1 MESLD
6 QLEVSTTAESFPTT
20 LLAGQVSAFS
30 HRWVPVVC
38 RRGTRTSTA
47 ASWSTWGC
55 CRPGAPSLCRAI
67 SITRSKKSSRITRL
81 IKCLNIL
88 DGDILIETKSSNGL
102 ASKLNLADTN
112 YDIKFSLAD
121 PAVIPK
127 VPQINDSDQPSASFE
142 MTDEFI
148 TRFVKSKDAL
158 NDLPSFTIETKEGM
172 TGNDLVFTIGTDIT
186 NTIQFSVDE
195 LHEVTEEFE
204 QIPFDSNLFKEI
216 LKANRNYESGTVHIN
231 KKGLIQLTFNY
242 NDGFNTH
249 YYLVRLQE
257 NN

>member
-1 MESLD
+1 MISKKVLSEIVSKYSLGGHIEKVKWTINED
-6 QLEVSTTAESFPTT
+6 D
-20 LLAGQVSAFS
+20 
-30 HRWVPVVC
+30 
-38 RRGTRTSTA
+38 
-47 ASWSTWGC
+47 
-55 CRPGAPSLCRAI
+55 
-67 SITRSKKSSRITRL
+67 SITIKFINDSKTLVGKVTYQNTIGLKKGNYGIFNTSQL

-88 DGDILIETKSSNGL
+88 DGDIIVETKTSNGL

-112 YDIKFSLAD
+112 YDVKFSLAD

-127 VPQINDSDQPSASFE
+127 VPQITNSDQPSASFE
-142 MTDEFI
+142 ITDEFI

-158 NDLPSFTIETKEGM
+158 SDLPSFTVETREGM

-186 NTIQFSVDE
+186 NTIQFSIDE

-216 LKANRNYESGTVHIN
+216 LKANRNYESGPVHID

>member
-1 MESLD
+1 M
-6 QLEVSTTAESFPTT
+6 
-20 LLAGQVSAFS
+20 
-30 HRWVPVVC
+30 
-38 RRGTRTSTA
+38 
-47 ASWSTWGC
+47 
-55 CRPGAPSLCRAI
+55 I
-67 SITRSKKSSRITRL
+67 SKKVLSEIVSKYSLGGHVEKVKWVVNEDDSIIIKFINDSKTL
-81 IKCLNIL
+81 VGEINYKNTIGLKKGNYGIFNTSQLVKCLNIL
-88 DGDILIETKSSNGL
+88 DGDIIIETKSQNGL

-112 YDIKFSLAD
+112 YDVKFSLAD
-121 PAVIPK
+121 PAIIPK
-127 VPQINDSDQPSASFE
+127 VPHITNEDQPSASFE
-142 MTDEFI
+142 ISDEFI

-158 NDLPSFTIETKEGM
+158 NDLPSFTIETREGM
-172 TGNDLVFTIGTDIT
+172 TGNDLVFTIGSDIT

-195 LHEVTEEFE
+195 LHEITEEFE

-216 LKANRNYESGTVHIN
+216 LKANRNYESGTIHIN

>member
-1 MESLD
+1 M
-6 QLEVSTTAESFPTT
+6 
-20 LLAGQVSAFS
+20 
-30 HRWVPVVC
+30 
-38 RRGTRTSTA
+38 
-47 ASWSTWGC
+47 
-55 CRPGAPSLCRAI
+55 I
-67 SITRSKKSSRITRL
+67 SKKVLSEIVSKYSLGGHVEKVKWVVDENNNIIIKFINDSKTL
-81 IKCLNIL
+81 VGKVYYNNNIGLKKGSYGIFNTSQLVKCLNIL
-88 DGDILIETKSSNGL
+88 DGDILVETKSQNGL
-102 ASKLNLADTN
+102 ASKLKLADTN
-112 YDIKFSLAD
+112 YDVKFSLAD

-127 VPQINDSDQPSASFE
+127 VPQVSDSDQPSALFE

-195 LHEVTEEFE
+195 LHDIKEEFE

-216 LKANRNYESGTVHIN
+216 LKANRNYESGTVHID
-231 KKGLIQLTFNY
+231 KKGLIQLQFKY
-242 NDGFNTH
+242 NDGFSTN

>member
-1 MESLD
+1 M
-6 QLEVSTTAESFPTT
+6 
-20 LLAGQVSAFS
+20 
-30 HRWVPVVC
+30 
-38 RRGTRTSTA
+38 
-47 ASWSTWGC
+47 
-55 CRPGAPSLCRAI
+55 I
-67 SITRSKKSSRITRL
+67 SKKVLSEIVSKYSLGGHVEKVKWVVNEDDSIVIKFINDSKTLVGEINYKNTIGLKKGNYGIFNTSQL

-88 DGDILIETKSSNGL
+88 DGDILIETKSQNGL

-112 YDIKFSLAD
+112 YDVKFSLAD
-121 PAVIPK
+121 PAIIPK
-127 VPQINDSDQPSASFE
+127 VPQITNEDQPSASFE

-216 LKANRNYESGTVHIN
+216 LKSNRNYESGKIHIN
-231 KKGLIQLTFNY
+231 KKGLIELHFDY
-242 NDGFNTH
+242 NDGFNTNYH
-249 YYLVRLQE
+249 LVRLQE

>member
-1 MESLD
+1 M
-6 QLEVSTTAESFPTT
+6 
-20 LLAGQVSAFS
+20 
-30 HRWVPVVC
+30 
-38 RRGTRTSTA
+38 
-47 ASWSTWGC
+47 
-55 CRPGAPSLCRAI
+55 I
-67 SITRSKKSSRITRL
+67 SKKVLSEIVSKYSLGGHVEKVKWVVDENDKINIKFINDSKTLVGEINYKNTIGLKQGNYGIFNTSQL

-88 DGDILIETKSSNGL
+88 DGDIIIETKSQNGL

-112 YDIKFSLAD
+112 YDVKFNLAD

-127 VPQINDSDQPSASFE
+127 VPQVTDSDQPSASFE

-158 NDLPSFTIETKEGM
+158 NDLPSFTIETREGM
-172 TGNDLVFTIGTDIT
+172 VGDEIVFTVGTDIT

-195 LHEVTEEFE
+195 HLQVNDNFE
-204 QIPFDSNLFKEI
+204 QIPFDSDLFKEI
-216 LKANRNYESGTVHIN
+216 LKANRNYELGTIHIN
-231 KKGLIQLTFNY
+231 KKGLIQLEFTY
-242 NDGFNTH
+242 DEGFNTN

>member
-1 MESLD
+1 M
-6 QLEVSTTAESFPTT
+6 
-20 LLAGQVSAFS
+20 
-30 HRWVPVVC
+30 
-38 RRGTRTSTA
+38 
-47 ASWSTWGC
+47 
-55 CRPGAPSLCRAI
+55 I
-67 SITRSKKSSRITRL
+67 SKKVLSEIVSKYSLGGHVEKVKWVVDKNDEIAIEFINDSKTLVGQIYYNNTIGLKQGSYGIFNTSQL

-88 DGDILIETKSSNGL
+88 DGDIIIETKSQNGL

-112 YDIKFSLAD
+112 YDVKFSLAD

-127 VPQINDSDQPSASFE
+127 VPQVTDSDQPSASFE

-158 NDLPSFTIETKEGM
+158 NDLPSFTIETREGM
-172 TGNDLVFTIGTDIT
+172 VGDEIVFTVGTDIT

-195 LHEVTEEFE
+195 HLQVNDNFE
-204 QIPFDSNLFKEI
+204 QIPFDSDLFKEI
-216 LKANRNYESGTVHIN
+216 LKANRNYELGTIHIN
-231 KKGLIQLTFNY
+231 KKGLIQLEFTY
-242 NDGFNTH
+242 DEGFNTN

>member
-1 MESLD
+1 M
-6 QLEVSTTAESFPTT
+6 
-20 LLAGQVSAFS
+20 
-30 HRWVPVVC
+30 
-38 RRGTRTSTA
+38 
-47 ASWSTWGC
+47 
-55 CRPGAPSLCRAI
+55 I
-67 SITRSKKSSRITRL
+67 SKKVLSEIVSKYSLGGHVEKVKWVVNEDNSIIIKFINDSKTL
-81 IKCLNIL
+81 VGEINYKNTIGLKKGNYGIFNTSQLVKCLNIL
-88 DGDILIETKSSNGL
+88 DGDILIETKTSNGL
-102 ASKLNLADTN
+102 ASKLELADTN
-112 YDIKFSLAD
+112 YDVKFSLAD
-121 PAVIPK
+121 PAIIPK
-127 VPQINDSDQPSASFE
+127 VPHITNEDQPSASFE
-142 MTDEFI
+142 ITDEFI

-158 NDLPSFTIETKEGM
+158 NDLPSFTIETREGM

-216 LKANRNYESGTVHIN
+216 LKANRNYESGTVHID

>member
-1 MESLD
+1 M
-6 QLEVSTTAESFPTT
+6 
-20 LLAGQVSAFS
+20 
-30 HRWVPVVC
+30 
-38 RRGTRTSTA
+38 
-47 ASWSTWGC
+47 
-55 CRPGAPSLCRAI
+55 I
-67 SITRSKKSSRITRL
+67 SKKVLSEIVSKYSLGGHVEKVKWVVNEDNVIIKFINDSKTLVGEIIYNNTVKGLEKGDYGIFNTSQL

-88 DGDILIETKSSNGL
+88 DGDILIETKSQNGL
-102 ASKLNLADTN
+102 ASKLKLADTS
-112 YDIKFSLAD
+112 YDVKFSLAD

-127 VPQINDSDQPSASFE
+127 VPQVTDTDKPSASFE

-158 NDLPSFTIETKEGM
+158 NDLLSFTIETREGM

-216 LKANRNYESGTVHIN
+216 LKSNRNYESGTIHIN
-231 KKGLIQLTFNY
+231 KKGLIQLQFDY
-242 NDGFNTH
+242 DGGFNTN
-249 YYLVRLQE
+249 YYLVRLE
-257 NN
+257 KNN

>member
-1 MESLD
+1 M
-6 QLEVSTTAESFPTT
+6 
-20 LLAGQVSAFS
+20 
-30 HRWVPVVC
+30 
-38 RRGTRTSTA
+38 
-47 ASWSTWGC
+47 
-55 CRPGAPSLCRAI
+55 I
-67 SITRSKKSSRITRL
+67 SKKVLSEIVSKYSLGGHVEKVKWVVDEKDEIA
-81 IKCLNIL
+81 
-88 DGDILIETKSSNGL
+88 IE
-102 ASKLNLADTN
+102 
-112 YDIKFSLAD
+112 F
-121 PAVIPK
+121 
-127 VPQINDSDQPSASFE
+127 INDSKTLVGQVYYNN
-142 MTDEFI
+142 TI
-148 TRFVKSKDAL
+148 GLKKG
-158 NDLPSFTIETKEGM
+158 NYLPRFTIETREGM

>member
-1 MESLD
+1 M
-6 QLEVSTTAESFPTT
+6 
-20 LLAGQVSAFS
+20 
-30 HRWVPVVC
+30 
-38 RRGTRTSTA
+38 
-47 ASWSTWGC
+47 
-55 CRPGAPSLCRAI
+55 I
-67 SITRSKKSSRITRL
+67 SKKVLSEIVSKYSLGGHVEKVKWIIDENGGVAINFINDSKTL
-81 IKCLNIL
+81 VGEIHYNDNIGLKKGSYGIFNTSQLVKCLNIL
-88 DGDILIETKSSNGL
+88 DGDILIETKSQNGL

-112 YDIKFSLAD
+112 YDVKFSLAD
-121 PAVIPK
+121 PAIIPK
-127 VPQINDSDQPSASFE
+127 VPEVTDEDQPSASFE
-142 MTDEFI
+142 INDEFI

-158 NDLPSFTIETKEGM
+158 NDLPSFTIETREGM
-172 TGNDLVFTIGTDIT
+172 TGNELVFTIGSDIT
-186 NTIQFSVDE
+186 NTIQFSVEE
-195 LHEVTEEFE
+195 LSQINEEFK

>member
-1 MESLD
+1 MINKKVISDIVSKYSLGNNIEKVKWAVTD
-6 QLEVSTTAESFPTT
+6 NKLTINFINGSKNLTGYVEYREDVGLKE
-20 LLAGQVSAFS
+20 GNY
-30 HRWVPVVC
+30 
-38 RRGTRTSTA
+38 GIYNTST
-47 ASWSTWGC
+47 
-55 CRPGAPSLCRAI
+55 
-67 SITRSKKSSRITRL
+67 L

-88 DGDILIETKSSNGL
+88 EGDILIDSPYNKSDGYYS
-102 ASKLNLADTN
+102 AFNLADTN
-112 YDIKFSLAD
+112 YNITFKLSD
-121 PAVIPK
+121 PAVTPAVPELLFDDESFK
-127 VPQINDSDQPSASFE
+127 VSFSIN
-142 MTDEFI
+142 DEFI

-158 NDLPSFTIETKEGM
+158 SDLPSFTVETREGM

>member
-1 MESLD
+1 M
-6 QLEVSTTAESFPTT
+6 
-20 LLAGQVSAFS
+20 
-30 HRWVPVVC
+30 
-38 RRGTRTSTA
+38 
-47 ASWSTWGC
+47 
-55 CRPGAPSLCRAI
+55 I
-67 SITRSKKSSRITRL
+67 SKKVLSEIVSKYSLGGHVEKVKWVVDENDEITIKFINDSKTLVGKIYYNNNIGLKKGSYGIFNTSQL

-88 DGDILIETKSSNGL
+88 DGDILIETKTSNGL

-112 YDIKFSLAD
+112 YDVKFSLAD

-127 VPQINDSDQPSASFE
+127 VPQVTDLDQPSASFE
-142 MTDEFI
+142 ITDEFI

-158 NDLPSFTIETKEGM
+158 NDLPSFTIETREGM
-172 TGNDLVFTIGTDIT
+172 TGNDLVFTVGTDIT

-231 KKGLIQLTFNY
+231 KKGLIQLQFEY
-242 NDGFNTH
+242 NDGFNTN